1 MYNYKQLLLLF
12 TILGLLI
19 VSSCDKDDDNPE
31 DDKTLKIEAGATADV
46 DAVAAFINVE
56 DGGTIEFGE
65 GTFTIDQALIMS
77 DKNNVLIKGQGRAK
91 TILDFSGQNSG
102 GESIKISDGTNITL
116 CGFTLQNGV
125 SDAIKTQSIDGI
137 RFSDISTTWVGDV
150 LQNNGNYGIYPVLCN
165 NVEIEGC
172 YARGASDA
180 GIYVGQSTNIV
191 VKNNTMEENVA
202 GVEIENCINADVHDN
217 NIQNNSAGILVYD
230 LGNITSI
237 RNGSK
242 CRVFDNNIL
251 NNNHQNYAP
260 NPNGLIGRLPVGSG
274 IVLLA
279 TDSVEVFG
287 NNLVSNNLASISM
300 ASYEFTGE
308 EFDPSTGY
316 NPRLRYIN
324 IHDNIIMRDNTF
336 PTTLNQA
343 AQEIQFILSF
353 FAADIPEI
361 VYDGISG
368 AGSTADQNFRIVN
381 NGNINMVNFNLQTD
395 PNGTSPTPVDM
406 TQFEGTAALTLDGV
420 TLPALLECN

>member
-1 MYNYKQLLLLF
+1 
-12 TILGLLI
+12 LGLLI
-19 VSSCDKDDDNPE
+19 VSSCKKDDDDAPE
-31 DDKTLKIEAGATADV
+31 DTTLRIEAGTTASG

-56 DGGTIEFGE
+56 NGGAIEFGE
-65 GTFTIDQALIMS
+65 GTFTISQALIMS
-77 DKNNVLIKGQGRAK
+77 DKSNVRIKGQGSSR

-102 GESIKISDGTNITL
+102 GESIKISDGANIAL
-116 CGFTLQNGV
+116 CGFTVQDGV

-150 LQNNGNYGIYPVLCN
+150 LQNNGNYGLYPVLCN
-165 NVEIEGC
+165 NVEIDGC
-172 YARGASDA
+172 YTRGAADA

-191 VKNNTMEENVA
+191 VKNSTMEENVA
-202 GVEIENCINADVHDN
+202 GIEIENCIDADVHDN
-217 NIQNNSAGILVYD
+217 TIQNNSAGVLVYD

-237 RNGSK
+237 RNGSN
-242 CRVFDNNIL
+242 CRVFDNVIT

-279 TDSVEVFG
+279 TDNVEVYG
-287 NNLVSNNLASISM
+287 NTISSNNLASISL

-316 NPRLRYIN
+316 DPRLRNID
-324 IHDNIIMRDNTF
+324 IHDNIISRDADF

-343 AQEIQFILSF
+343 GMEIQFILSF

-361 VYDGISG
+361 VYDGIYG
-368 AGSTADQNFRIVN
+368 LGTTADQHFRIVN
-381 NGNINMVNFNLQTD
+381 NGNINMVNFNLQLD
-395 PNGTSPTPVDM
+395 PNGTSPTPVDI
-406 TQFEGTAALTLDGV
+406 TQFEGDANFTIDGV
-420 TLPALLECN
+420 TLGDILGCN